1 MLMFNFAISCL
12 TTSNLPWF
20 MDLTFQIPMQYCSLQ
35 HQTLLSPPDTSAAEH
50 HSCFGPT
57 PSFFLELLVIALCSS
72 PVFPSSILDIFWPGG
87 LIFWHLIFL
96 PFQLFMGFSRQE
108 YWSELP
114 FPSPMEHVLSELFP
128 MTQLSWVDLHGMAHS
143 FTELC
148 KPLHHN
154 KAVIHEGSP
163 LCSCSQM
170 IWGTCNTAFPQL
182 VL

>member
-1 MLMFNFAISCL
+1 MFSLAISCL
-12 TTSNLPWF
+12 IISSLPWF
-20 MDLTFQIPMQYCSLQ
+20 MDLIFQVPMQYCSLQ
-35 HQTLLSPPDTSAAEH
+35 HWTLLSPPDTSRAEH

-96 PFQLFMGFSRQE
+96 PFQLFMGFFRQE

-114 FPSPMEHVLSELFP
+114 FPSPLEHVLSELFT

-154 KAVIHEGSP
+154 KAVIHKGSP
-163 LCSCSQM
+163 VCSC
-170 IWGTCNTAFPQL
+170 CDL
-182 VL
+182 RDL